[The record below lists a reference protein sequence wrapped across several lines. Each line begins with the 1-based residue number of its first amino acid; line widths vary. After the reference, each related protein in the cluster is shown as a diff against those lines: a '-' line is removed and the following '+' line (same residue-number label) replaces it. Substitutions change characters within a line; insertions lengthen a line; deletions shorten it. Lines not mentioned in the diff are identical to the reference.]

1 MTEEETPQR
10 KCTVEFKV
18 HIHRW
23 QEESELEPQEIVDA
37 IEDAIEEYFDLG
49 EEVEDE
55 EVIGFEP
62 DEGLDLG
69 STQERG

>member
-1 MTEEETPQR
+1 MTAETPQR

-37 IEDAIEEYFDLG
+37 INDAINEYFEVEEEDAIEFDSDIELG
-49 EEVEDE
+49 ED
-55 EVIGFEP
+55 
-62 DEGLDLG
+62 
-69 STQERG
+69 

>member
-1 MTEEETPQR
+1 MTSETPQR

-37 IEDAIEEYFDLG
+37 IEEAIEEYFELG
-49 EEVEDE
+49 EEIENDVNFNSEIDLNE
-55 EVIGFEP
+55 
-62 DEGLDLG
+62 LDG
-69 STQERG
+69 